1 MQRRKPSECE
11 KQFMYGNRKNYAL
24 TVFSLVISAA
34 TDVSLAFMLLYIF
47 EAAGNRTEGSLAFAV
62 GFGVGFCLLY
72 LLFRFLKR
80 KYMNRYLKTALS
92 QFKDYIFCR
101 ILGKSIS
108 SFGNE
113 SSAKFISAFSNDL
126 NSIEQNYLVGSLN
139 IIGSMLSFIGSAIA
153 MLIISWKLAL
163 PLITL
168 AVIFLGLSLIYGNR
182 LVSKEKMTSNEN
194 MSFIDQVKD
203 LLNGFIVIKSF
214 KAEKEV
220 REIFRKQNSTL
231 ETVKQNRRVTSDTVS
246 IISDISSLV
255 LNLTLFVL
263 GFFMIYV
270 ISDSSINAAVFMAFL
285 QLTGYMLVPIRQLGI
300 GISNRRAAQALIDRI
315 ADAVENE
322 PEVNETRTETLDG
335 IDDGITLEHLSFSY
349 NDKKGALDDVSFH
362 FEKGKSYAIV
372 GGSGSGKSTMLKLIL
387 GYYDDYSGSVKVGG
401 KEIKNVSLDSLYDW
415 VSVIQQD
422 VFLFDSSLKDNI
434 TMFRDFSEESLRDAI
449 NKAGLSGLVAEKGED
464 YSCGESGHNLSGGEK
479 QRVSIARCL
488 LRGTPVLLM
497 DEATAALDAETA
509 FSVTNEILNIDGL
522 TRIIVT
528 HGLEEALLRRYD
540 EIIVIQG
547 GKISETGH
555 FDDLMAQKGYFY
567 SLYNVFQS

>member
-1 MQRRKPSECE
+1 
-11 KQFMYGNRKNYAL
+11 MYGNRKNYVL
-24 TVFSLVISAA
+24 TVFALVISAA
-34 TDVSLAFMLLYIF
+34 TDVALAFMLLYVF
-47 EAAGNRTEGSLAFAV
+47 EAAGNTTGGSLAFAA
-62 GFGVGFCLLY
+62 GFGAGFCLLY

-80 KYMNRYLKTALS
+80 RYMNRYLKTALS

-108 SFGNE
+108 SFGRE

-126 NSIEQNYLVGSLN
+126 NSIEQNYLIGSLN
-139 IIGSMLSFIGSAIA
+139 IIGALLSFIGSAIA

-163 PLITL
+163 PLIAF
-168 AVIFLGLSLIYGNR
+168 AVIFLGLSLVYGNR
-182 LVSKEKMTSNEN
+182 LVSKEKTTSNEN

-214 KAEKEV
+214 KAENEV
-220 REIFRKQNSTL
+220 REIFRKQNATL
-231 ETVKQNRRVTSDTVS
+231 ETAKQNRRVTSDTVS

-255 LNLTLFVL
+255 MNLTLFAL

-270 ISDSSINAAVFMAFL
+270 ANDRSIDAAVFMAFL

-322 PEVNETRTETLDG
+322 PEVNETRTEVLDG
-335 IDDGITLEHLSFSY
+335 IDNGITLEDLSFAY
-349 NDKKGALDDVSFH
+349 DDKKGTLDHVSFH

-372 GGSGSGKSTMLKLIL
+372 GGSGSGKSTLLKLIL
-387 GYYDDYSGSVKVGG
+387 GYYEDYTGSLKIGG
-401 KEIKNVSLDSLYDW
+401 KEIRNVSLDSLYDW

-434 TMFRDFSEESLRDAI
+434 TMFREFSEESLNDAI
-449 NKAGLSGLVAEKGED
+449 SKAGLSHLVAEKGED

-497 DEATAALDAETA
+497 DEATAALDSETA

-547 GKISETGH
+547 GKITETGH